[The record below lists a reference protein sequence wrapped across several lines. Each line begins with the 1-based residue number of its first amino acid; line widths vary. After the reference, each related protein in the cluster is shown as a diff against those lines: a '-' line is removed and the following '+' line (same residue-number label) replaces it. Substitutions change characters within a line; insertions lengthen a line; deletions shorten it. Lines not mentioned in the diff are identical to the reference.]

1 MRAYTFYYML
11 PLNHLDTLFSFSSIN
26 HDFLEDDG
34 WVVRSEGEAVDAI
47 GSSRQFQLYHL
58 IHDASGYRW
67 IIDIVDVLRLLVQIF
82 VEVNLYRRSAI

>member
-1 MRAYTFYYML
+1 ML
-11 PLNHLDTLFSFSSIN
+11 PLNHLDSLFPSSSIN

-34 WVVRSEGEAVDAI
+34 WVVRSEGEGVDAI
-47 GSSRQFQLYHL
+47 GSEAGSSNSITL